1 MNQIANSI
9 RSLRELEGMSQQK
22 LADLVGVTRSA
33 ISMYETGS
41 TYPKMAVLQKIA
53 QVFGVSVAS
62 MVYDQDKDAAEYGV
76 QMESIPQ
83 DEYNLLMCYR
93 TMSPKYMTLL
103 IQDAHA
109 YATFT
114 ISERNERNF

>member
-1 MNQIANSI
+1 MNAIGKSI
-9 RSLRELEGMSQQK
+9 RSLRELEGLSQQK

-41 TYPKMAVLQKIA
+41 TYPKIAVLQKIA
-53 QVFGVSVAS
+53 AVFGVSVSS
-62 MVYDQDKDAAEYGV
+62 MVYEQDKEAAEYGI
-76 QMESIPQ
+76 QMESIPS

-93 TMSPKYMTLL
+93 TMSPKYKTLL

-114 ISERNERNF
+114 ISERDEREF